1 MIPSKNQNKIC
12 AVIPF
17 FNEEKHIQDVLN
29 KVLKFV
35 ETVIMVNDGSTDN
48 SCQLINS
55 SDKIILVNHK
65 TNLGKGAALKTGFI
79 KSIELNSDIT
89 ITIDGDN
96 QHDPSLIP
104 TLIKN
109 LKYFDCVI
117 GNRMKNKL
125 KMPLHR
131 QLSNYLTSKLLSL
144 KTGIKILDSQS
155 GFRVFK
161 TNILPN
167 ILPSFSGFEAESEMI
182 VKIAK
187 SKYSL
192 GYSEISTIYGDDE
205 SKMRAIPTI
214 IGFIKVLLL

>member
-1 MIPSKNQNKIC
+1 
-12 AVIPF
+12 
-17 FNEEKHIQDVLN
+17 
-29 KVLKFV
+29 
-35 ETVIMVNDGSTDN
+35 MVNDGSTDN

-79 KSIELNSDIT
+79 KSIELNSEIT

-96 QHDPSLIP
+96 QHDPNLIP
-104 TLIKN
+104 ALINN

-187 SKYSL
+187 CKYSL
-192 GYSEISTIYGDDE
+192 GYTEISTIYGNDE

-214 IGFIKVLLL
+214 IGFIKVLLS